1 LTAPHQLPARPG
13 RGFAAGLV
21 GVFLWSWT
29 GVLIAHLLRTEPL
42 APMTLAFWRD
52 AFVAAAL
59 GAGLGLLR
67 PAALRLDRRHRAFL
81 GAYGLAL
88 VAMNF
93 TWTWSVAWNGA
104 AVSTVLVYASPG
116 LTALAARWRYREP
129 LSPLRGVAFAASLA
143 GCVLVARAHDPAA
156 WRLNGLGIAT
166 GLLSAA
172 AFTLY
177 SMMGRSAA
185 RRGIDPWAA
194 TLAVFSVAA
203 LVLLPVA
210 LLSLPPAGPAAS
222 LLSLGG
228 RAPAWG
234 LLALL
239 AVVPTIGG
247 YGLYTVSL
255 QHLPAATANLIA
267 TLEPALTAVWAW
279 WLLGE
284 SLAPVQLAGGA
295 LIVGSVLILRR
306 EEKG

>member
-1 LTAPHQLPARPG
+1 MPPHVPLPAHPG
-13 RGFAAGLV
+13 RGYAAGLL

-29 GVLIAHLLRTEPL
+29 GILIAHLLRTEPI

-59 GAGLGLLR
+59 AAGLGLLR
-67 PAALRLDRRHRAFL
+67 PAALRLDRRHLPFL
-81 GAYGLAL
+81 AAYGLSL

-116 LTALAARWRYREP
+116 LTAVAARWRYGEP
-129 LSPLRGVAFAASLA
+129 LTPLRGVAFAASLL

-156 WRLNGLGIAT
+156 WRQGALGIAA

-172 AFTLY
+172 TFTAY
-177 SMMGRSAA
+177 SMMGRASAK
-185 RRGIDPWAA
+185 RGIDPWAA
-194 TLAVFSVAA
+194 TLAVFAVAA
-203 LVLLPVA
+203 VALLPVA
-210 LLSLPPAGPAAS
+210 LASLPPAGPQAS

-228 RAPAWG
+228 RAHAWG

-284 SLAPVQLAGGA
+284 SLAPVQLLGGG
-295 LIVGSVLILRR
+295 LIAGSVLVLRLEDR
-306 EEKG
+306 